1 LGLEVDLVGYFWF
14 YLVMPEAHNGP
25 AMKAAYESQ
34 GLTREQFAQRVGLS
48 PQSITNIANGGV
60 CSRPAAVRIARALGW
75 TSEQHLFLREGPE
88 AGPAAEAE
96 ATAATTPAAAA
107 EAEVSGAA

>member
-1 LGLEVDLVGYFWF
+1 MVDLVGYFWF

-25 AMKAAYESQ
+25 AMKAAYESL

-60 CSRPAAVRIARALGW
+60 CSKPAAVRIARELGW
-75 TSEQHLFLREGPE
+75 TSEQHLFARHATQ
-88 AGPAAEAE
+88 AGTTAEAAETAE
-96 ATAATTPAAAA
+96 TAPSATSAK
-107 EAEVSGAA
+107 AEVRAAS